1 MAELKT
7 KETKESVDKFLNGF
21 KDEQLVNDCYTLID
35 VMKKV
40 TRSEP
45 KMWGTSIVGFGNYH
59 YKSKSGREGDWFY
72 CGFSPRKQNL
82 TIYTTMCDLS
92 NHKDLLKELGKHK
105 TSKSCIYIKTL
116 ADIDVKILKEIVTN
130 SFKELNTKKK

>member
-7 KETKESVDKFLNGF
+7 KETKASVDKFLSGF
-21 KDEQLVNDCYTLID
+21 NDEQLVKDCYSLIEI
-35 VMKKV
+35 MKKV

-92 NHKDLLKELGKHK
+92 KHTDLLKKLGKHK
-105 TSKSCIYIKTL
+105 TSKSCIYIKSFD
-116 ADIDVKILKEIVTN
+116 DIDTKILKEL
-130 SFKELNTKKK
+130 LNKSIKSLK

>member
-7 KETKESVDKFLNGF
+7 KETKVSVDKFLSGF
-21 KDEQLVNDCYTLID
+21 KDEQLVKDCYSLIEI
-35 VMKKV
+35 MKKI

-45 KMWGTSIVGFGNYH
+45 RIWGTSIVGFGNYH

-82 TIYTTMCDLS
+82 TIYTTMCDLTK
-92 NHKDLLKELGKHK
+92 HKDLLKKLGKHK
-105 TSKSCIYIKTL
+105 TSKSCLYIKNL
-116 ADIDVKILKEIVTN
+116 DDIDKKILKEL
-130 SFKELNTKKK
+130 LNKSIKSLK

>member
-7 KETKESVDKFLNGF
+7 KETKVSVGKFLSGF
-21 KDEQLVNDCYTLID
+21 KDEQLVKDCYSLIEI
-35 VMKKV
+35 MKKV

-82 TIYTTMCDLS
+82 TVYVSMCDLS
-92 NHKDLLKELGKHK
+92 KQKDLLKKLGEHK
-105 TSKSCIYIKTL
+105 TSKSCIYIKSL
-116 ADIDVKILKEIVTN
+116 DDINTKILKEL
-130 SFKELNTKKK
+130 LNKSIKSLK